1 MKKRYFIGIGLLILV
16 VFITALIFTIIGDI
30 RAIEI
35 ASKNDKAWL
44 TSVMIVEIVAFVIIG
59 PALGLLFISH
69 ATHVE
74 ELQSLRY
81 RVAALEFSNKKVDL
95 KKPSKQDSKKL
106 EKEEDNDEQ
115 SKTREPVDLSVWSK
129 LR

>member
-1 MKKRYFIGIGLLILV
+1 MILIVCLGILILKIINGVGEIDSASKDAKPLLIA
-16 VFITALIFTIIGDI
+16 VFVL
-30 RAIEI
+30 EI
-35 ASKNDKAWL
+35 AEYL
-44 TSVMIVEIVAFVIIG
+44 FIG
-59 PALGLLFISH
+59 PALGILFISH

-81 RVAALEFSNKKVDL
+81 RVAALEFSNKKVDP
-95 KKPSKQDSKKL
+95 KKSSKQDSKIL